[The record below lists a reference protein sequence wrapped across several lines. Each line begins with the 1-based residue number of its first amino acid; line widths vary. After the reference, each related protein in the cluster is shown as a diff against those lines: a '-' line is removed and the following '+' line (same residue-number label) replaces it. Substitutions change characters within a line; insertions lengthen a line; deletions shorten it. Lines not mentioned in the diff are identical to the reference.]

1 MTTVEQARLASEK
14 LQEAEKMKTSA
25 VQEAVYY
32 HAKVTALEAAAHE
45 DPVCIERDH
54 PAPEAAVPE
63 DLIRVE
69 HDRLVILER
78 QLSLMLAEHAEEDEK
93 ISELSNSLALAIT
106 LLEQA
111 ETRAIDASKRADLLE
126 DSHEE
131 KLWDLADLQE
141 RHILLEADLME
152 HVDQLLSLTSQLE
165 QEAGLANSQGQVE
178 ELSVSKEQRIWAL
191 EKARVA
197 LQSASTHA
205 EEINT
210 TYKE

>member
-54 PAPEAAVPE
+54 LAPEAAVPE

-78 QLSLMLAEHAEEDEK
+78 QLSSMLAERAEEDEK
-93 ISELSNSLALAIT
+93 IGKLSDSLALAIT

-111 ETRAIDASKRADLLE
+111 ETRAIDASKWADLLE

-191 EKARVA
+191 EKAWVA

-205 EEINT
+205 EEIDT